1 MFLYNGSKLE
11 QDLKD
16 LKREVIK
23 SDYEKTIEPYQ
34 NKIYDLEREIFQLR
48 ENMKAVISAS
58 ELLIKSIDK
67 NYIKVIVCTSEPKAY
82 YGDRPEFER
91 LNYEKITIPIK
102 QDLLECFYR
111 DIEHYVNKYKKELEG
126 NNE

>member
-1 MFLYNGSKLE
+1 MILYNWSKLG

-16 LKREVIK
+16 LKREVKK
-23 SDYEKTIEPYQ
+23 SDYEKITEPYQ

-58 ELLIKSIDK
+58 ELLINSIDN

-82 YGDRPEFER
+82 YGDRPDFER
-91 LNYEKITIPIK
+91 PNYEKITIPIK

-111 DIEHYVNKYKKELEG
+111 DVEHYVNKYKEELES